1 MFKYTAVIPVRA
13 GSRRLKNKNI
23 AKFAN
28 SNLLENKI
36 DILKNVNLIEN
47 IVVSSDSD
55 LMLEMASKKNVKTH
69 KRSIEFC
76 DEKTHPF
83 GAVVKHICES
93 VEGENIIWSTVTS
106 PLISIATYLKS
117 LDNYDKKVIKSSKF
131 DSLISVEPFKRYIW
145 NKIKPLNYEL
155 GLKHLPSQELEE
167 LYFVTDGILIAPRI
181 KMIEWK
187 YFHGPNPYKMS
198 LDRVE
203 SIDID
208 DDIDLELAKFYFEKY
223 YSKKNI

>member
-13 GSRRLKNKNI
+13 GSRRLKDKNI
-23 AKFAN
+23 SKFAN

-36 DILKNVNLIEN
+36 DILKKVNLIDN

-55 LMLEMASKKNVKTH
+55 LMLDMALKKNVKTH
-69 KRSIEFC
+69 KRAVEFC
-76 DEKTHPF
+76 DEKTQPF
-83 GAVVKHICES
+83 GAVVKHICEA
-93 VEGENIIWSTVTS
+93 VDGENIIWSTVTS
-106 PLISIATYLKS
+106 PLISNETYLKS
-117 LDNYDKKVIKSSKF
+117 LDNYEKNVIKSNDF

-145 NKIKPLNYEL
+145 NKKKPINYEL

-167 LYFVTDGILIAPRI
+167 LYFVSDGILIAPRL

-198 LDRVE
+198 LNRIE
-203 SIDID
+203 SVDID
-208 DDIDLELAKFYFEKY
+208 DGMDLELAKFYYEKY
-223 YSKKNI
+223 FSK